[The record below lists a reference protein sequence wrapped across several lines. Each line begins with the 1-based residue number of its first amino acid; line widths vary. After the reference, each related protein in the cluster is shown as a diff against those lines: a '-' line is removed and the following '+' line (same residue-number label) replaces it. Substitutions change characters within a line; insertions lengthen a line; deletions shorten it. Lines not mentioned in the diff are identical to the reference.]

1 MGGPVSILIGCDRNH
16 ILIEIIRKLQLD
28 NFCNCISAVR
38 ISDVLNLARDIKPVV
53 VILCFR
59 NNQMALNNV
68 NSFLKYG
75 HTSVV
80 CLTSQEE
87 ASSLHWPKNK
97 VVFTLALEH
106 SLQGTFLLPRIQSIV
121 ALTNKVSSDS
131 AFDPNQGIPRRMP
144 ERAATGMSRYIMELD
159 QKKRALE
166 KIKLQL
172 EKLYGEARHPLRQK
186 LVSIANSIKI
196 ATNDHRHWD
205 DFKLYFERINP
216 NFITQLHAKHPDLTT
231 KDVKYC
237 CYMRMSMSNTD
248 IGHLLGINLESVRT
262 HKYRLKK
269 KLDISRRD
277 SLQNYINSF
286 ALVN

>member
-1 MGGPVSILIGCDRNH
+1 MDAPVSILIGCDRNH
-16 ILIEIIRKLQLD
+16 ILIDIIRKLQQD

-53 VILCFR
+53 IILCFR
-59 NNQMALNNV
+59 NNQIALNNV
-68 NSFLKYG
+68 TSFLKYG
-75 HTSVV
+75 HSSIV
-80 CLTSQEE
+80 CITISQE
-87 ASSLHWPKNK
+87 AVSLHWPKNK
-97 VVFTLALEH
+97 AVFTMPLEQCV
-106 SLQGTFLLPRIQSIV
+106 QGSYLLPRIQSVV
-121 ALTNKVSSDS
+121 ALSKKAAVEDSLGRSTEFSREMPKRAVS
-131 AFDPNQGIPRRMP
+131 
-144 ERAATGMSRYIMELD
+144 GMSRYIMELD
-159 QKKRALE
+159 QKKLALE

-186 LVSIANSIKI
+186 LVSIANSIKT

-216 NFITQLHAKHPDLTT
+216 TFITQLHAKHPDLTT

-269 KLDISRRD
+269 KLNISRRE

-286 ALVN
+286 MLAN